1 VRMAMTA
8 LVCLLSGQ
16 QVEAQDLAD
25 LAGRPDILMQRAYV
39 DYICVK
45 GCQQRQQTRTKFVS
59 SDDFISFEEMR
70 RARNE
75 VSIEHMLRQ
84 VDSKLDLDTLW
95 KRAAS
100 SRESR
105 VGSDSFAALLMLGLK
120 SNNERCRYYLDDL
133 EKVVDLLPHLMRADK
148 DF

>member
-1 VRMAMTA
+1 MAMTA
-8 LVCLLSGQ
+8 LACLLSAQ
-16 QVEAQDLAD
+16 QVAAQDLAD

-45 GCQQRQQTRTKFVS
+45 GCQQRQHTRTSFVS
-59 SDDFISFEEMR
+59 SEDFISFEEMR

-75 VSIEHMLRQ
+75 VSSIEHMLRQ
-84 VDSKLDLDTLW
+84 LDPKLDLDTLW
-95 KRAAS
+95 KRAAG
-100 SRESR
+100 SRESH
-105 VGSDSFAALLMLGLK
+105 VGTDSFAALLMLGLK

-133 EKVVDLLPHLMRADK
+133 DKVVDLVPHLLRADK

>member
-1 VRMAMTA
+1 MTA

-25 LAGRPDILMQRAYV
+25 LAGRPDILVQRAYV

-45 GCQQRQQTRTKFVS
+45 GCQQRQQTKTSFVS
-59 SDDFISFEEMR
+59 SDDFISSEEMR

-75 VSIEHMLRQ
+75 VSSIEHLLRQ
-84 VDSKLDLDTLW
+84 LDPKLDLDTLW

-105 VGSDSFAALLMLGLK
+105 AGTDSFAALLMLGLK

-133 EKVVDLLPHLMRADK
+133 EKVIDLVPHLTRADK

>member
-1 VRMAMTA
+1 M
-8 LVCLLSGQ
+8 
-16 QVEAQDLAD
+16 DLAS
-25 LAGRPDILMQRAYV
+25 RPDILMQRAYV

-45 GCQQRQQTRTKFVS
+45 GCQERQQTKTSFVS
-59 SDDFISFEEMR
+59 SDDFISSEEMR
-70 RARNE
+70 RARAE
-75 VSIEHMLRQ
+75 VTSIEQILRQ
-84 VDSKLDLDTLW
+84 LDPKLDFDLLW
-95 KRAAS
+95 KKAAI

-133 EKVVDLLPHLMRADK
+133 EKVVDLLPRLMRADK

>member
-1 VRMAMTA
+1 VA
-8 LVCLLSGQ
+8 
-16 QVEAQDLAD
+16 AQDLAD

-45 GCQQRQQTRTKFVS
+45 GCQQRQQTKTKFVS
-59 SDDFISFEEMR
+59 SDDFISSEEMR
-70 RARNE
+70 RARAGIT
-75 VSIEHMLRQ
+75 SIEHVVRQ
-84 VDSKLDLDTLW
+84 LDPKLDLDALW
-95 KRAAS
+95 KKAAS

-105 VGSDSFAALLMLGLK
+105 VGSDSFAALVMLGFK

>member
-1 VRMAMTA
+1 MAMTA

-16 QVEAQDLAD
+16 QVPAQDLAD

-39 DYICVK
+39 DYICVR
-45 GCQQRQQTRTKFVS
+45 GCQQRQQTRTNFVS

-75 VSIEHMLRQ
+75 VSSIEHMLTQ
-84 VDSKLDLDTLW
+84 LDPKLDLDTLW

-105 VGSDSFAALLMLGLK
+105 VGTDSFSALLMLGLK
-120 SNNERCRYYLDDL
+120 SNNERCRYYLNDL
-133 EKVVDLLPHLMRADK
+133 EGVVGLVPHLMRADK

>member
-1 VRMAMTA
+1 MAMTA

-16 QVEAQDLAD
+16 QAQAQDLTD

-45 GCQQRQQTRTKFVS
+45 GCQQSQQTKTKFVS

-75 VSIEHMLRQ
+75 VSSIEHILSQLDR
-84 VDSKLDLDTLW
+84 KLDLNTLW
-95 KRAAS
+95 KKAAN
-100 SRESR
+100 SRESH

-133 EKVVDLLPHLMRADK
+133 DKVVDVLPHLMRADK

>member
-1 VRMAMTA
+1 MTA

-16 QVEAQDLAD
+16 QVAAQDLAD
-25 LAGRPDILMQRAYV
+25 LAGQPDILMQRAYV
-39 DYICVK
+39 DYICVR
-45 GCQQRQQTRTKFVS
+45 GCQQRQQTRTNFVS

-75 VSIEHMLRQ
+75 VSSIEHVLRQ
-84 VDSKLDLDTLW
+84 LDPKLDFDTLW
-95 KRAAS
+95 KKAANS
-100 SRESR
+100 QESQA
-105 VGSDSFAALLMLGLK
+105 GSGSFAALMMLGLK

-133 EKVVDLLPHLMRADK
+133 ERVVGLVPHLMRADK

>member
-1 VRMAMTA
+1 MAMTA
-8 LVCLLSGQ
+8 LICLLSGQ
-16 QVEAQDLAD
+16 QVAAQDLVD

-45 GCQQRQQTRTKFVS
+45 GCQQRQQTKTRFVS
-59 SDDFISFEEMR
+59 SDDFISSEEMR
-70 RARNE
+70 RARAGIAS
-75 VSIEHMLRQ
+75 VEHILRQ
-84 VDSKLDLDTLW
+84 LDPKLDFDTLW
-95 KRAAS
+95 KKAAN

-105 VGSDSFAALLMLGLK
+105 VGSDSFAALMMLGLK

>member
-1 VRMAMTA
+1 MAMTA

-16 QVEAQDLAD
+16 QVEAQDWAD
-25 LAGRPDILMQRAYV
+25 LVGRPDILMQRAYV
-39 DYICVK
+39 DYICVE
-45 GCQQRQQTRTKFVS
+45 GCQQRQQTRTSFVS

-75 VSIEHMLRQ
+75 VSIIEHILRQ
-84 VDSKLDLDTLW
+84 LDPKLDLDTLW
-95 KRAAS
+95 KKSAS

-105 VGSDSFAALLMLGLK
+105 AGSDSFAALLMLGLK

-133 EKVVDLLPHLMRADK
+133 ENVVDLLPHLMRADK

>member
-1 VRMAMTA
+1 MAMTA
-8 LVCLLSGQ
+8 LICLLSGQ
-16 QVEAQDLAD
+16 HVAAQDLVD
-25 LAGRPDILMQRAYV
+25 LASRPDVLMQRAYV

-45 GCQQRQQTRTKFVS
+45 GCQQGQQTKTRFVS

-70 RARNE
+70 RARAE
-75 VSIEHMLRQ
+75 ITSIEHILRQ
-84 VDSKLDLDTLW
+84 LDPKLDLDLLW
-95 KRAAS
+95 KKAAN

-105 VGSDSFAALLMLGLK
+105 SGTDSFAALLMLGLK

-133 EKVVDLLPHLMRADK
+133 EKVVDLLPRLMRADK

>member
-1 VRMAMTA
+1 MVMTA
-8 LVCLLSGQ
+8 LICLLSGQ
-16 QVEAQDLAD
+16 QVAAQDLAD

-45 GCQQRQQTRTKFVS
+45 GCQQRQQTKTSFVS

-70 RARNE
+70 RARAGIT
-75 VSIEHMLRQ
+75 SIEHILRQ
-84 VDSKLDLDTLW
+84 LDPKLDLDTLW
-95 KRAAS
+95 KKAAN

-105 VGSDSFAALLMLGLK
+105 VGSESFAALMMLGLK

>member
-1 VRMAMTA
+1 MALTA

-25 LAGRPDILMQRAYV
+25 LVGRPDILMQRAYV

-45 GCQQRQQTRTKFVS
+45 GCQQRQQTMTSFVS

-75 VSIEHMLRQ
+75 VSSIEHVLRQ
-84 VDSKLDLDTLW
+84 LDPKLDFDTLW
-95 KRAAS
+95 KKSAS

-105 VGSDSFAALLMLGLK
+105 TGSDSFAALLMLGLK

>member
-1 VRMAMTA
+1 MAMTA

-45 GCQQRQQTRTKFVS
+45 GCQQRQQTKTSFVS

-75 VSIEHMLRQ
+75 VSSIEHLLRQ
-84 VDSKLDLDTLW
+84 LDPKLDLDTLW
-95 KRAAS
+95 KRATS

-105 VGSDSFAALLMLGLK
+105 VGTDSFAALLMLGLK

-133 EKVVDLLPHLMRADK
+133 EKVIDLVPHLTRADK

>member
-1 VRMAMTA
+1 MAMTA

-39 DYICVK
+39 DYIYVK
-45 GCQQRQQTRTKFVS
+45 GCQQRQQTRTRFVS

-75 VSIEHMLRQ
+75 VSSIEHLLMQ
-84 VDSKLDLDTLW
+84 IDPKLDFDTLW

-105 VGSDSFAALLMLGLK
+105 VGTDRFAALLMWGSNPTMSGADTISMISRK
-120 SNNERCRYYLDDL
+120 SSICCRI
-133 EKVVDLLPHLMRADK
+133 
-148 DF
+148 

>member
-1 VRMAMTA
+1 MAMTA

-16 QVEAQDLAD
+16 QVAAQDLAD

-39 DYICVK
+39 DYICVR
-45 GCQQRQQTRTKFVS
+45 GCQQRQQTRTRFVS

-70 RARNE
+70 RARGE
-75 VSIEHMLRQ
+75 VSSIEHMLTQ
-84 VDSKLDLDTLW
+84 LDPKLDFDTLW
-95 KRAAS
+95 KKAAN
-100 SRESR
+100 SRESQ
-105 VGSDSFAALLMLGLK
+105 VGSDSFAALSMLGLK

-133 EKVVDLLPHLMRADK
+133 ERVVGLVPHLMRADK

>member
-1 VRMAMTA
+1 MAMTA

-25 LAGRPDILMQRAYV
+25 LASRPDILIQRAYV

-45 GCQQRQQTRTKFVS
+45 GCQQRQQTKTKFVS
-59 SDDFISFEEMR
+59 SDDFISSEEMR
-70 RARNE
+70 RARAE
-75 VSIEHMLRQ
+75 ISSIEHVVRQ
-84 VDSKLDLDTLW
+84 LDPKLDLDALW
-95 KRAAS
+95 KKAAS

-105 VGSDSFAALLMLGLK
+105 VGSDSFAALMMLGLK

>member
-1 VRMAMTA
+1 MAMTA

-16 QVEAQDLAD
+16 QVAAQDLAD
-25 LAGRPDILMQRAYV
+25 LAGRPDVLMQRAYV
-39 DYICVK
+39 DYICVR
-45 GCQQRQQTRTKFVS
+45 GCQQRQQTRTNFVS

-70 RARNE
+70 RARSA
-75 VSIEHMLRQ
+75 VSSIEHMLIQ
-84 VDSKLDLDTLW
+84 LDPKLDFDTLW

-100 SRESR
+100 SQESR
-105 VGSDSFAALLMLGLK
+105 VGTDSFAALLMLGLK

-133 EKVVDLLPHLMRADK
+133 EKVVDLVPHLMRADK

>member
-1 VRMAMTA
+1 MAMTA

-25 LAGRPDILMQRAYV
+25 LGGRPDILMQRAYV

-45 GCQQRQQTRTKFVS
+45 GCQQSQQTRTNFVS

-75 VSIEHMLRQ
+75 VSSVEHMLRQ
-84 VDSKLDLDTLW
+84 LDPKLDFETLW
-95 KRAAS
+95 KKAAN
-100 SRESR
+100 SRESH
-105 VGSDSFAALLMLGLK
+105 VGSDSFAALSMLGLK

-133 EKVVDLLPHLMRADK
+133 ERVVSLVPHLMQADK

>member
-1 VRMAMTA
+1 MAMTA

-25 LAGRPDILMQRAYV
+25 LTGRPDILMQRAYV

-45 GCQQRQQTRTKFVS
+45 GCQQRQQTKTGFVS

-75 VSIEHMLRQ
+75 VSSVEHMLRQ
-84 VDSKLDLDTLW
+84 LDPKLDLDTLW
-95 KRAAS
+95 KRAAG

-133 EKVVDLLPHLMRADK
+133 EKVVDLVPHLMHADK